1 MERRISDQEP
11 NSFPQIFPVIV
22 TRSSW
27 CDGLPSPPSPFFSW
41 WCERIW
47 LVRANVAITDFKNLT
62 SKMQNTICWLF
73 GMKSHKSIT
82 KPENRSTFR
91 PCMQLSIGHF
101 TYHEFEAH
109 LQGAPSRVAKTSVRM
124 VGSEEKSFVLLPL
137 ERATYCANSAVVVFP
152 RPTKQ
157 QNRNRIIKQAI

>member
-11 NSFPQIFPVIV
+11 NSFPPIFPVIV

-109 LQGAPSRVAKTSVRM
+109 LQGAPSRVAKTSVRDGG
-124 VGSEEKSFVLLPL
+124 VRREIVCFI
-137 ERATYCANSAVVVFP
+137 ATRESNILC
-152 RPTKQ
+152 Q
-157 QNRNRIIKQAI
+157 QCRCRVPKADKTTE